1 VLRGEWAGHKCKVM
15 AVQQDGTLVVSPNV
29 ANGAPKLPLQ
39 ILQSADCGRIVPR
52 HNKIVS
58 AA

>member
-1 VLRGEWAGHKCKVM
+1 M